1 MVDWRKIP
9 KIDAH
14 IHLTPK
20 DVIDANIDYDGRF
33 IVNGSIDDYEKIMK
47 TYNIECAFIMP
58 FNDPY
63 MLSMEPAV
71 EVVNKNMKNMISGK
85 TNRFYCFADV
95 DIRKDIEDMLFELE
109 QVLMQKEF
117 IGIKLHPSNT
127 GYPIDGDYYE
137 QIIKY
142 ANDHKILIE
151 LHSYPREKLLDD
163 VCSPARIR
171 NVVGKYSNLRLS
183 IAHLGGFQYEELY
196 GLNAYFN
203 LSAVLPDLVDRMGIE
218 NTNIVLRSLGVE
230 KLVFA
235 TDYPDSR
242 SIRAIEIYD
251 TYCDILG
258 QMDFTQEEAE
268 NICKYNA
275 LRMSEL
281 Q

>member
-71 EVVNKNMKNMISGK
+71 EAVNKNMKNMISGK
-85 TNRFYCFADV
+85 INRFYCFADV

-137 QIIKY
+137 QII
-142 ANDHKILIE
+142 NM
-151 LHSYPREKLLDD
+151 
-163 VCSPARIR
+163 
-171 NVVGKYSNLRLS
+171 
-183 IAHLGGFQYEELY
+183 
-196 GLNAYFN
+196 
-203 LSAVLPDLVDRMGIE
+203 RMI
-218 NTNIVLRSLGVE
+218 IKFS
-230 KLVFA
+230 
-235 TDYPDSR
+235 
-242 SIRAIEIYD
+242 
-251 TYCDILG
+251 
-258 QMDFTQEEAE
+258 
-268 NICKYNA
+268 
-275 LRMSEL
+275 
-281 Q
+281 